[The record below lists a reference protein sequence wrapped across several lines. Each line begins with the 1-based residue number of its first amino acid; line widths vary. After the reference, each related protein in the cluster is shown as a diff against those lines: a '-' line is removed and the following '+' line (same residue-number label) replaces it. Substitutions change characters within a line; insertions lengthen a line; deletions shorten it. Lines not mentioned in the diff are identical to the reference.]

1 MCKLT
6 YFLYSPLLYPTF
18 LSSLSFLISP
28 PPLSSLIPTQTEWEE
43 VRREMVEEKGLAGEV
58 ADRIGEYVKL
68 HGGLEL
74 LEKLCADTQ
83 LVAVKAAEE
92 GLSNMRL
99 LLHYC
104 DLFGVLDKVC
114 VYVGREGEASVKA
127 CRGCATI
134 KGEGGKMRCKRKCS
148 TCSAGVL

>member
-1 MCKLT
+1 
-6 YFLYSPLLYPTF
+6 
-18 LSSLSFLISP
+18 
-28 PPLSSLIPTQTEWEE
+28 
-43 VRREMVEEKGLAGEV
+43 MVEEKGLAGEV

-74 LEKLCADTQ
+74 LERLCADTQ

-92 GLSNMRL
+92 GLHDMKL

-114 VYVGREGEASVKA
+114 VCVWGGGGEANVKV
-127 CRGCATI
+127 CRGYAI
-134 KGEGGKMRCKRKCS
+134 VKGEGGKMM
-148 TCSAGVL
+148 

>member
-1 MCKLT
+1 
-6 YFLYSPLLYPTF
+6 
-18 LSSLSFLISP
+18 
-28 PPLSSLIPTQTEWEE
+28 
-43 VRREMVEEKGLAGEV
+43 MVEEKGLAGEV

-114 VYVGREGEASVKA
+114 GCVCGEGGGGGGANVKV
-127 CRGCATI
+127 CRGYATI
-134 KGEGGKMRCKRKCS
+134 KGEGGKMM
-148 TCSAGVL
+148 